1 MYLYISLCTCVR
13 VCFHICVYTCVY
25 IHVCFIQ
32 AEIYRS
38 IRHTSRNSLKEL
50 KTKILWQSYPA
61 FLCLSEISYRLKN
74 NKNSL
79 VVFSYGCHE
88 LCFICHQWQF
98 S

>member
-1 MYLYISLCTCVR
+1 MYVFIY
-13 VCFHICVYTCVY
+13 VY
-25 IHVCFIQ
+25 IHVC
-32 AEIYRS
+32 IYMYVLYKQKYTEVLG
-38 IRHTSRNSLKEL
+38 IPDTSRNSFREL

-98 S
+98 SWVE